1 MFQNKLVVK
10 KKLGKNV
17 KVILDLTE
25 TVVDSFNPRIVDS
38 NSIKNFILD
47 NLELLRNLDIEENV
61 INQLKNKVNVVITD
75 DLIKNTK
82 SRNITSIFEA
92 ALEIKESFS
101 DNRFELIYK
110 LEIPL
115 KHGMRNYTVT
125 LFDHKTNTTTIE
137 NENLSAPTV
146 GCIIGKYSSIK
157 EKNPFIEITI
167 HRKSVNNDTLIEV
180 AKLASNF
187 KE

>member
-25 TVVDSFNPRIVDS
+25 GVIDSFRPNIVDS
-38 NSIKNFILD
+38 NSIKSFIFD
-47 NLELLRNLDIEENV
+47 NLELLRNLDIKENV
-61 INQLKNKVNVVITD
+61 INQLKNKVNDVITD
-75 DLIKNTK
+75 ELVENTK
-82 SRNITSIFEA
+82 ARNFIVIFETV
-92 ALEIKESFS
+92 LEIKESFS
-101 DNRFELIYK
+101 DNKFELIYK
-110 LEIPL
+110 LEI
-115 KHGMRNYTVT
+115 GMRDYIIT

-137 NENLSAPTV
+137 NLSAPTV
-146 GCIIGKYSSIK
+146 GCIIGGYSSTK

-167 HRKSVNNDTLIEV
+167 QRKSINNDKLIEV